1 MQKRKY
7 TASGVKWSFWLH
19 EAERT
24 AELLNKGWTFDRIR
38 TACKEENLYDAS
50 TPARGEMI
58 FHTVRT
64 RLKLLMQAEGY
75 RRYEKNR
82 MPDDAVESGSSVQG
96 APSAPDRSA
105 GQSRALNLFLTS
117 GLESRKL
124 MNLTGILLQDS
135 LLFDFTYEVI
145 REKIIMGTELAE
157 TDFRQF
163 FNEKQV
169 QSDIVAK
176 WTEPTIRRLTWYYRT
191 ILSEAGVITSGSGAW
206 KVRKAIPDKKLE
218 QFWKSSGLDPV
229 YRALTGA

>member
-24 AELLNKGWTFDRIR
+24 AELLNEGWSFDRIR
-38 TACKEENLYDAS
+38 TACREENLYDAS
-50 TPARGEMI
+50 TPARGEII

-64 RLKLLMQAEGY
+64 RLELLMQAEGF
-75 RRYEKNR
+75 RCYEKDR

-96 APSAPDRSA
+96 VPFAQDGSA
-105 GQSRALNLFLTS
+105 GQSRALNLLLTS

-124 MNLTGILLQDS
+124 MNLTGILLQDT

-157 TDFRQF
+157 ADFRQF
-163 FNEKQV
+163 FNEKQI
-169 QSDIVAK
+169 QSDIVAR
-176 WTEPTIRRLTWYYRT
+176 WTEPTVHRLIGYYRT
-191 ILSEAGVITSGSGAW
+191 ILSEAGLIVSENGAW
-206 KVRKAIPDKKLE
+206 RVRRAIPEKKLE

>member
-7 TASGVKWSFWLH
+7 TAGGVKWSFWLH

-24 AELLNKGWTFDRIR
+24 AELLNEGWSFDRIR
-38 TACKEENLYDAS
+38 TACREENLYDAS

-64 RLKLLMQAEGY
+64 RLELLMQAEGY
-75 RRYEKNR
+75 RRYEKDR
-82 MPDDAVESGSSVQG
+82 MSDDAVESGSSVQG
-96 APSAPDRSA
+96 APSEPDRSA
-105 GQSRALNLFLTS
+105 GQSRALNLLLTS

-157 TDFRQF
+157 MDFRQF
-163 FNEKQV
+163 FNEKQI

-176 WTEPTIRRLTWYYRT
+176 WTEPTIRRLTRYYRT
-191 ILSEAGVITSGSGAW
+191 VLAEAGVIASEGSAW
-206 KVRKAIPDKKLE
+206 NVRRAIPDKQIE
-218 QFWKSSGLDPV
+218 QFWKSYGLDPV

>member
-7 TASGVKWSFWLH
+7 TAGGVKWSFWLH

-24 AELLNKGWTFDRIR
+24 AELLDKGWTFERIR

-50 TPARGEMI
+50 TPARGDLI

-64 RLKLLMQAEGY
+64 RLELLMQAEGY
-75 RRYEKNR
+75 GRYEKES
-82 MPDDAVESGSSVQG
+82 MSDDVVGSSNSVQG
-96 APSAPDRSA
+96 APPAPGRST
-105 GQSRALNLFLTS
+105 GQSCALNLFLTS

-157 TDFRQF
+157 ADFRQF
-163 FNEKQV
+163 FNEKQI

-176 WTEPTIRRLTWYYRT
+176 WTEPTIRRLTRYYRT
-191 ILSEAGVITSGSGAW
+191 VLTEAGVITSVGSAW
-206 KVRKAIPDKKLE
+206 NVRRAIPDKKIE
-218 QFWKSSGLDPV
+218 QFWRSSGLDPV